1 MRCRSS
7 FLRMRDR
14 RWSAP
19 VAKVRTPHRNWLRGP
34 ASSSSAYGLWLRSS
48 SPGSCWC
55 AVMPESGAAE
65 SSGPQGWAARSRFR
79 TYTAYSIG
87 CAIVWA
93 VLLIVVETGG
103 DTHKRSDLLFVF
115 LG

>member
-1 MRCRSS
+1 
-7 FLRMRDR
+7 
-14 RWSAP
+14 
-19 VAKVRTPHRNWLRGP
+19 
-34 ASSSSAYGLWLRSS
+34 
-48 SPGSCWC
+48 
-55 AVMPESGAAE
+55 MPESGAAE

-103 DTHKRSDLLFVF
+103 DSHKRSDLLFVF
-115 LG
+115 LGWSIGWLSATIARWVYPPPRSGRSTRSV